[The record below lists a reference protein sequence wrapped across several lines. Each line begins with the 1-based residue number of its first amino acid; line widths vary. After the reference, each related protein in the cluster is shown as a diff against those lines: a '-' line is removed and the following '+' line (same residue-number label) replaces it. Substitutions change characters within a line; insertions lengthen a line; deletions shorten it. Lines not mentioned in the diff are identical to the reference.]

1 MCCQWSD
8 GQIYIN
14 QAMELRRD
22 KAASPSVNPLVVE
35 LSKPETL
42 SDSERQLR
50 LLGCLKA
57 QLSNNLVDFTEVI
70 SPLVK
75 LVASHNASVKV

>member
-14 QAMELRRD
+14 QVMELRRD

-50 LLGCLKA
+50 LLSCLKA